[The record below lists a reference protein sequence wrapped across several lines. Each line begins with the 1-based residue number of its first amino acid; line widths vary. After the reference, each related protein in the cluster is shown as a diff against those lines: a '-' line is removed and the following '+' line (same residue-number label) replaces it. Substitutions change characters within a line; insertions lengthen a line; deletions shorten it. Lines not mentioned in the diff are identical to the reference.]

1 MFGSPSVPEAIK
13 AETDYRHERTRREF
27 QSASHQ
33 EREER
38 AGRPRLLHT
47 LRAIRRTA
55 AA

>member
-27 QSASHQ
+27 QAARRR
-33 EREER
+33 ERAER
-38 AGRPRLLHT
+38 AGRPRLRHA